1 MRDASSFGWS
11 AESHSGHLSSVG
23 RVRRRVLLI
32 FALSILL
39 SGCLAASA
47 RAATPERFFK
57 GTFGSSSQ
65 PTFGSTWGLAIDE
78 SNGDLLV
85 MDGAAGTISRYKP
98 NGTPDDF
105 SALGSNVISEAAGHG
120 LVFGSPIESQI
131 AVDNSGTAT
140 DGNIYVTD
148 ASGGAHVIDIFARS
162 GEYLG
167 SLSEGRNAE
176 GNRIPFIGACGVAVD
191 PAGAVYVG
199 DGTGGVDKFVPTGA
213 APTNSDLDP
222 AFTDLDDVC
231 PIAAGAGASAGS
243 LFAARGHPRQI
254 VKLDATTG
262 ALDYVITQPGL
273 SINPFYLSVIP
284 STGHL
289 LVALA
294 SGSAPGEVT
303 EYDASGATEATVTSR
318 FAVGQNNFG
327 AAGSPGEVFVS
338 RGAEH
343 IEVFSGVFPV
353 PELETTQ
360 PTGPGEVAL
369 HGLVYPE
376 EVPLSACRFEYG
388 LISNPGFE
396 AEVACE
402 PPAASIPA
410 NAGPQQVGAT
420 VTGLL
425 ENATYRVRLTTT
437 NATVT
442 LRSVVGTF
450 TAGAPQ
456 ISDVRARD
464 AGESSAILEAKID
477 PNGFDTTYRFD
488 WGPTA
493 AYGNSVPAQ
502 AVSVGAGNKPVLVT
516 AELSGLA
523 TATSY
528 HYRVVAASRQ
538 GVAETSDQEVE
549 TVDSCG
555 LPDRRCLELVSPRE
569 PGPVSR
575 PGLSSNEELNFQSSI
590 YPGSLMYSVANGL
603 PGTTKA
609 AEVLYQAVRGPEGW
623 ASTQVGPPISEPNEV
638 GGPGSRTAQTSALSA
653 DLSCGVVT
661 SSQLLTADPGTRLVA
676 ELGGSNLYRRNP
688 DGSYTAITKLPPEN
702 PTAELSEGQSLE
714 LNLYKVYGY
723 SEHCSKVVFLSP
735 FRYSN
740 VPTVSSHLGGSQ
752 SPVYVYEWE
761 EGTLRNVGVV
771 PGNGEEVAVEAT
783 LGEPSAEPGATNVVS
798 EDGSRVF
805 FAAKRQKA
813 ANPEEAGK
821 VGIFVREVRENGTVT
836 RVTRD
841 LSQSETGVPDRG
853 ALFQYATPDGSRVF
867 FIANAGLT
875 PVSSTTGFDL
885 YEYDLETNRLTDLSV
900 TSQGGGAEVGA
911 LGIEAGTGAPGGEG
925 GFLGASRDGA
935 QVYFAARGELVP
947 GRGRSFAENAAANT
961 FSIYGEHNGKVSYA
975 SVMTTEELRH
985 KSSLRV
991 SPDGRYLLYQSS
1003 ADLTGYVSGGAPEAY
1018 LFDAR
1023 STTEPIVCVS
1033 CRQDGQPSVEPVGNN
1048 PVGSEERQNPF
1059 HPRARLIVRNG
1070 RPVVFFTSFDRLAP
1084 GAVSGSSN
1092 LYEWAHSQVFLI
1104 TTEPH
1109 GLQNPPDNHGVVKE
1123 NIEFMGA
1130 DADGSDLYF
1139 NSPAALTWEDPDQR
1153 ISVYDAR
1160 VDGGFAPPPSP
1171 PSPCSSV
1178 VEGACQ
1184 GPSASPPAV
1193 GSPSTSTFVGPVNKK
1208 PPCKKG
1214 FVRKKGKCVKKHGGK
1229 KNHGGKKKG
1238 SKKKHSAGSRH
1249 SKSHGNKTHGSSRA
1263 ARHAN
1268 ADRGVGK

>member
-1 MRDASSFGWS
+1 MRNTSIAGWS
-11 AESHSGHLSSVG
+11 AGPYRRYLSSVG
-23 RVRRRVLLI
+23 RVRRRILLV
-32 FALSILL
+32 FALSMLL

-47 RAATPERFFK
+47 HAATPERFFK
-57 GTFGSSSQ
+57 ETFGSSSQ
-65 PTFGSTWGLAIDE
+65 PTFGSAWGLAIDE
-78 SNGDLLV
+78 SNGDLFV
-85 MDGAAGTISRYKP
+85 IDGAAGTISRYKP
-98 NGTPDDF
+98 DGTPDDF

-148 ASGGAHVIDIFARS
+148 SGGGTPVIDIFASS

-176 GNRIPFIGACGVAVD
+176 GNRTPFIGACGVAVG
-191 PAGAVYVG
+191 PTGAVFVG

-213 APTNSDLDP
+213 VPTNSDLDP
-222 AFTDLDDVC
+222 VFTDLDDVC
-231 PIAAGAGASAGS
+231 TLAAGAGASAGS
-243 LFAARGHPRQI
+243 LFAARSELGTKQI

-262 ALDYVITQPGL
+262 AFDFGVTEPGF

-294 SGSAPGEVT
+294 AGATPGEVT
-303 EYDASGATEATVTSR
+303 EYDASGATEATMTSR
-318 FAVGQNNFG
+318 FAVGQNNF
-327 AAGSPGEVFVS
+327 AVAGSRGEVYIS
-338 RGAEH
+338 TGAEQ
-343 IEVFSGVFPV
+343 IEVFGGVLPV
-353 PELETTQ
+353 PELEPTQ
-360 PTGPGEVAL
+360 PTGPGEVVL
-369 HGLVYPE
+369 HGLVHPE

-396 AEVACE
+396 AEAACE
-402 PPAASIPA
+402 PSAASIPA
-410 NAGPQQVGAT
+410 NSGPQQVSAT
-420 VTGLL
+420 LAGLP

-437 NATVT
+437 NASVT

-477 PNGFDTTYRFD
+477 PNGFDTAYRFE

-502 AVSVGAGNKPVLVT
+502 AVSIGAGDSPVLVT

-523 TATSY
+523 AATSY
-528 HYRVVAASRQ
+528 HYRIVATSPQ
-538 GVAETSDQEVE
+538 GLAETRDREVE
-549 TVDSCG
+549 TVDTCG
-555 LPDRRCLELVSPRE
+555 LPDQRCLELVSPRE

-575 PGLSSNEELNFQSSI
+575 PGLTSNEELNFQSSI
-590 YPGSLMYSVANGL
+590 YPSSLMYSVANGL

-609 AEVLYQAVRGPEGW
+609 AEVLYQAVRGREGW
-623 ASTQVGPPISEPNEV
+623 ASTQVSPPISEPNEV
-638 GGPGSRTAQTSALSA
+638 GGGGSRTARTNALSA

-702 PTAELSEGQSLE
+702 PGAESSGGLNLE
-714 LNLYKVYGY
+714 LYSVYGY
-723 SEHCSKVVFLSP
+723 SEHCSNVVFTSP

-740 VPTVSSHLGGSQ
+740 VQVVNSSPGGS
-752 SPVYVYEWE
+752 PNFIYEWE
-761 EGTLRNVGVV
+761 EGTLRAVGVV
-771 PGNGEEVAVEAT
+771 PSNGGEVAVEAT
-783 LGEPSAEPGATNVVS
+783 VGEPTAAPGATNVVS

-805 FAAKRQKA
+805 FAAKREEA
-813 ANPEEAGK
+813 ANPEEVGK
-821 VGIFVREVRENGTVT
+821 VGIFVRENGT
-836 RVTRD
+836 VTRD
-841 LSQSETGVPDRG
+841 LSQSETSTPDGG
-853 ALFQYATPDGSRVF
+853 ALFQYATPEGSRVF

-875 PVSSTTGFDL
+875 PVSSTSGFDL
-885 YEYDLETNRLTDLSV
+885 YEYNLETNRLSDLSV
-900 TSQGGGAEVGA
+900 TSEDGGAEVGTLA
-911 LGIEAGTGAPGGEG
+911 QGPGGAPEGFG
-925 GFLGASRDGA
+925 GFLGASHDGT

-947 GRGRSFAENAAANT
+947 GIGRSFDENAAANT
-961 FSIYGEHNGKVSYA
+961 FSIYGEHDGKVSYA
-975 SVMTTEELRH
+975 GTMTAAELQQ
-985 KSSLRV
+985 KSSVRV
-991 SPDGRYLLYQSS
+991 SPDGRYLLYQSR
-1003 ADLTGYVSGGAPEAY
+1003 ANLTGYDSGGAREAY

-1033 CRQDGQPSVEPVGNN
+1033 CRQGGQPSVEPVGNS
-1048 PVGSEERQNPF
+1048 PLGGEERQNPF
-1059 HPRARLIVRNG
+1059 HPRARLVVRNG
-1070 RPVVFFTSFDRLAP
+1070 QAVVFFTSFDRLAP
-1084 GAVSGSSN
+1084 GAVSGDTN
-1092 LYEWAHSQVFLI
+1092 LYEWAHNQVFLI
-1104 TTEPH
+1104 TTEPPD
-1109 GLQNPPDNHGVVKE
+1109 LQDPPDSQGGVKE
-1123 NIEFMGA
+1123 SIEFMGA

-1139 NSPAALTWEDPDQR
+1139 NTPAALTWEDPDQR

-1160 VDGGFAPPPSP
+1160 VDGGFPPLPAP
-1171 PSPCSSV
+1171 PSPCASI

-1184 GPSASPPAV
+1184 GLSVSPPAV
-1193 GSPSTSTFVGPVNKK
+1193 GNPSSSTFVGPGNKK

-1229 KNHGGKKKG
+1229 KKKG
-1238 SKKKHSAGSRH
+1238 SKKKHSAGRKH
-1249 SKSHGNKTHGSSRA
+1249 STGHGNKTQGSSKA

-1268 ADRGVGK
+1268 VDRGVGK